1 MNIKKSRIIQII
13 KEEIQNMAESDAD
26 DEGLAPVPLSKP
38 RTWET
43 PSDDLAGT
51 ELEIM
56 RLKRQIGDLQ
66 RKLAKAEAHRE
77 ELASGARE
85 DTEIGGTDY
94 LKKISGL
101 FRK

>member
-13 KEEIQNMAESDAD
+13 KEEVQKMAEAE
-26 DEGLAPVPLSKP
+26 DEGLAPVPLEKP
-38 RTWET
+38 KTWET
-43 PSDDLAGT
+43 PSDDLAGV

-56 RLKRQIGDLQ
+56 RLRRQIADLR
-66 RKLAKAEAHRE
+66 RKLTKAEERRE

-94 LKKISGL
+94 LEKISGL